1 MAVGKYREPG
11 LKVFGNDYPTPDGT
25 CVRGE
30 QSNKDTSTRLLLS
43 LADDSYLC
51 ADYLHVMDLANGHIN
66 ALDAIENDD
75 RFKNLPTSGKYRAYN
90 LGNGKGQSVLEMIEA
105 MKKVS
110 GYGYPYEIQG
120 RRKGDVPDLTADPT
134 LAEKELG
141 FKTKFGLD
149 EMARDLWNWQSKNP
163 EGYGQQ

>member
-1 MAVGKYREPG
+1 M
-11 LKVFGNDYPTPDGT
+11 
-25 CVRGE
+25 
-30 QSNKDTSTRLLLS
+30 SLLLTPCVCVCVP
-43 LADDSYLC
+43 A